1 MANSTQVTALATSIQ
16 RKSAYRGNVQ
26 VIPVTLVPDEDAAHV
41 VSEVLPPNTYV
52 VGVQLGVS
60 ALANSATMNIGY
72 VGTSCGDLIIDGA
85 DVSSAAL
92 VTFPAAA
99 NGTNAGDGSPVAVG
113 GKTLT
118 VTTAG
123 GTYSSETIG
132 GFITIVTDE

>member
-26 VIPVTLVPDEDAAHV
+26 VIPVTLVPASDTAHI
-41 VSEVLPPNTYV
+41 VSGVLPPNTYV

-60 ALANSATMNIGY
+60 ALGGSAALDIGY
-72 VGTSCGDLIIDGA
+72 SDTSCGDLIIDG
-85 DVSSAAL
+85 VSVVSAAM
-92 VTFPAAA
+92 VTFPAAS

-118 VTTAG
+118 ITTAG

-132 GFITIVTDE
+132 GYILIATDE

>member
-72 VGTSCGDLIIDGA
+72 VGTSCDDLIIDGA

-92 VTFPAAA
+92 VTFPAASM
-99 NGTNAGDGSPVAVG
+99 GTNAGDGSPVAVG

-118 VTTAG
+118 ITTAG

-132 GFITIVTDE
+132 GYILIATDE